1 MPDFYFIYILT
12 NNHRRFNRKVGIA
25 HTYNWRHV
33 FTAFE
38 AFETNTFYH
47 EYFEDKTFRNTVD
60 VYTGSGTWELSG
72 ERLNQFY
79 TTESGELHFKVLEI
93 SDDELHLL
101 ITNENLNII
110 FTFKKV
116 WCAVF
121 LISLSFAKWS

>member
-1 MPDFYFIYILT
+1 MKKLALFICLISISFTFSQTTTEDLIGKWELLT
-12 NNHRRFNRKVGIA
+12 LTIDG
-25 HTYNWRHV
+25 TV

-116 WCAVF
+116 
-121 LISLSFAKWS
+121 